1 MTMLE
6 VDGGDGVAVTVMT
19 WGALDEVGWATH
31 SHSHVAISTHWKP
44 AAHGQT
50 AEVPV
55 QADAAADVVYTV
67 GVIVIVI
74 VIVVGQSA
82 SVIVVV
88 DCVETGSAEP
98 GLYTGGLE
106 LAAAVALVLL

>member
-1 MTMLE
+1 MTILE

-19 WGALDEVGWATH
+19 CGALDVVGWATH
-31 SHSHVAISTHWKP
+31 SHSQVAISTHWKP

-55 QADAAADVVYTV
+55 QADAGADVVYTV

-74 VIVVGQSA
+74 VVGQSA
-82 SVIVVV
+82 NVIVVV
-88 DCVETGSAEP
+88 DCVETGSVEP

-106 LAAAVALVLL
+106 LAAGVVLVLL